1 MQIQLIKK
9 GWIMGIV
16 YEQTYRESLQNP
28 EAFWAEAAK
37 KVHWYNEWGIGCLM
51 IAMGITDGLLA
62 GV

>member
-37 KVHWYNEWGIGCLM
+37 KVHWYNEWDRCLM

>member
-16 YEQTYRESLQNP
+16 YEQTYRESLRNP

-37 KVHWYNEWGIGCLM
+37 KCIGIMNGIGCLM